1 MRKMKLFVQR
11 ALFAAL
17 TFFASNSYG
26 QLANGTLLPAG
37 IILTDL
43 NGNSY
48 NIDALL
54 TGGKT
59 IFIDVS
65 ATWCGPCWGFHQ
77 THILDDLYT
86 QYGPQGTDEVRVFW
100 IEGDAATSVDLIS
113 GIGTNTQGDW
123 TAGTTFPLCDD
134 ALAATTLQ
142 IGFFPTLYMIC
153 PSRRVWHI
161 SPSEVGSYWP
171 VSQHIA
177 NARACSNPI
186 DAVLDSYTGETST
199 CGTLSPLKV
208 NIQNK
213 GVQTLTSAN
222 ITASIGGTQVAT
234 TNWTGALEQFQASAV
249 TFGSANITSSS
260 NLTFTVT
267 PAGTDAAPSDNSLVQ
282 TINMAPT
289 ITSGNIIVKI
299 TTDQYGTES
308 SWKIRRSNNTV
319 VASGGPYTDLTA
331 VGTTVQPNVSV
342 TLPAND
348 CYSFEMSDAYGDGMC
363 CAYGQGGY
371 EVTNSAGTVILSGG
385 EFGAIEKKH
394 INFNYVAPFI
404 LGNLTSNGISNNN
417 PNPITFASNP
427 TGCASFTYQWYSA
440 AGVVSPPTG
449 SSTTGWTLIPGA
461 NSTSYDPPTLFSST
475 SYACFVT
482 PLSACGSAG
491 WASGVASYTVITSLG
506 TITGNGYSSTNNP
519 ASLSFSAISSGCP
532 SFTYQWYSTSGVV
545 SAPTGSSTT
554 GWTLIPGATSNTYDP
569 PTLYSSTSY
578 ACFVTPLST
587 CANAAWAG
595 GVASFN
601 ITTSSGAVNGQQVSQ
616 CTSIVV
622 PLTFDSQPVGLGNT
636 TVQWYFANGA
646 VSCPQGNSTS
656 GWTAI
661 AGATSS
667 ASSFIPPSSGTY
679 TLACLVTPEGITG
692 LPSQWAN
699 GCKTVVV
706 NNFTAQSIIGNPNIT
721 PFNPYTYLVS
731 QVSGHS
737 YLWTAYGGAVS
748 SGQNTNQV
756 SIIWA
761 ATGPYQVM
769 LVENNGVCSDTS
781 YLDVVG
787 SSCALTV
794 NVISIDPTTFC
805 ANGQARLIANSS
817 SGVSYQWKLDG
828 NILLGQ
834 TNDTLVAT
842 ASGSY
847 QVVAVLD
854 ASCSAISQ
862 PISLTELP
870 SLTAPVIT
878 LSGSPSSCNSVAPTL
893 TANGNYS
900 SFLWNTGEISQS
912 ITPTASGNYSVSVSD
927 VNGCT
932 AQSIPQIVN
941 LALLPPVDICV
952 VSVDSL
958 TGRNIVVWEK
968 PFTTLIDSF
977 VVFRESVVANVYEP
991 IGTQAYGDYSTF
1003 IDVQSNPFA
1012 QASRYKLGLVD
1023 TCGTLSSTSEM
1034 HKTMHLTLNLGVGG
1048 TVNLIWSGYEGINF
1062 GSYKI
1067 YRGTTL
1073 DNMSVLITIQSSLN
1087 SYTDLTPPSG
1097 TVFYQLEI
1105 VIPGCNPTAFGFLSS
1120 RSNIANTGTI
1130 GFEQLNLDD
1139 VRVFPNPTDVGFTIQ
1154 SNALI
1159 AGESI
1164 ELLDQVGRLVLQTNA
1179 AVNSTYVSIAHL
1191 AKGIYFLR
1199 LPEHPGYSRK
1209 LIVN

>member
-1 MRKMKLFVQR
+1 MRKLKLFVQR
-11 ALFAAL
+11 ALLAAL

-26 QLANGTLLPAG
+26 QLANGSVLPAG
-37 IILTDL
+37 INLTDL

-48 NIDALL
+48 NIDALIS
-54 TGGKT
+54 GGKT

-100 IEGDAATSVDLIS
+100 IEGDATTSVPLIS

-123 TAGTTFPLCDD
+123 TAGTTFPICDD
-134 ALAATTLQ
+134 ADAGTTLQ

-213 GVQTLTSAN
+213 GLQTLTSAN
-222 ITASIGGTQVAT
+222 ITASIGGTQVAF

-249 TFGSANITSSS
+249 SFGSANITSSS
-260 NLTFTVT
+260 DLTFTVT
-267 PAGTDAAPSDNSLVQ
+267 PAGTDAAPSNNSLVQ
-282 TINMAPT
+282 TIDLAPFV
-289 ITSGNIIVKI
+289 TSANIIVKI

-308 SWKIRRSNNTV
+308 SWKIRKSNNAV
-319 VASGGPYTDLTA
+319 VASGGPYTDLTS

-348 CYSFEMSDAYGDGMC
+348 CYSFEMLDAYGDGMFT
-363 CAYGQGGY
+363 AYGQGGY
-371 EVTNSAGTVILSGG
+371 QVTTSTGTVILSGG
-385 EFGAIEKKH
+385 EFGAIDKKR
-394 INFNYVAPFI
+394 INYNYVAPI
-404 LGNLTSNGISNNN
+404 SLGNLTNNGISNNN
-417 PNPITFASNP
+417 PNPITFSINP
-427 TGCASFTYQWYSA
+427 TGCSSFTYQWYSA
-440 AGVVSPPTG
+440 
-449 SSTTGWTLIPGA
+449 PG
-461 NSTSYDPPTLFSST
+461 F
-475 SYACFVT
+475 
-482 PLSACGSAG
+482 
-491 WASGVASYTVITSLG
+491 
-506 TITGNGYSSTNNP
+506 
-519 ASLSFSAISSGCP
+519 
-532 SFTYQWYSTSGVV
+532 V
-545 SAPTGSSTT
+545 SAPTGSSTF

-569 PTLYSSTSY
+569 PTLFNSTSY
-578 ACFVTPLST
+578 ACFVTPLSS
-587 CANAAWAG
+587 CGNAAWAG
-595 GVASFN
+595 GVASFT
-601 ITTSSGAVNGQQVSQ
+601 ITTSSGSVNGQQVSQ
-616 CTSIVV
+616 CTSSSV
-622 PLTFDSQPVGLGNT
+622 PLTFDSQPVGFGNT
-636 TVQWYFANGA
+636 SYQWYFVNGS
-646 VSCPQGNSTS
+646 VSCPQGNATS

-667 ASSFIPPSSGTY
+667 TSSFVPPSSGTY
-679 TLACLVTPEGITG
+679 TLACLVTPEGNTG

-699 GCKTVVV
+699 GCKTVIV

-731 QVSGHS
+731 QVSGHTYS
-737 YLWTAYGGAVS
+737 WTAYGGAVS

-756 SIIWA
+756 SVIWA

-769 LVENNGVCSDTS
+769 LIENNGVCSDTS

-805 ANGQARLIANSS
+805 ANGQARLIANAS
-817 SGVSYQWKLDG
+817 SGVSYQWKLNG
-828 NILLGQ
+828 NVLPNE
-834 TNDTLVAT
+834 TNDTLLVT

-870 SLTAPVIT
+870 IPTPPQIQMN
-878 LSGSPSSCNSVAPTL
+878 GSPTNCNSQPPTL
-893 TANGNYS
+893 TVLGNYS
-900 SFLWNTGEISQS
+900 SFQWNTGETTSS
-912 ITPTASGNYSVSVSD
+912 ITVNTSGDYSVSAID
-927 VNGCT
+927 ANGCT
-932 AQSIPQIVN
+932 AQSSISTIN
-941 LALLPPVDICV
+941 LALLPPVSICV
-952 VSVDSL
+952 ATVDSL
-958 TGRNIVVWEK
+958 TGHNIIVWEK
-968 PFTTLIDSF
+968 PATTLIDSF
-977 VVFRESVVANVYEP
+977 IVYKESVVADVYER
-991 IGTQAYGDYSTF
+991 IGSQPYAQLSTF
-1003 IDVQSNPFA
+1003 LDAVSNPLVQS
-1012 QASRYKLGLVD
+1012 SRYKLGLVD
-1023 TCGTLSSTSEM
+1023 TCGSESSLSTY
-1034 HKTMHLTLNLGVGG
+1034 HKTMHLSLNLGVGG
-1048 TVNLIWSGYEGINF
+1048 TVNLIWEGYQGLNF
-1062 GSYKI
+1062 GSYNI
-1067 YRGTTL
+1067 YRGTSPE
-1073 DNMSVLITIQSSLN
+1073 NMIQLATIQSNLS

-1097 TVFYQLEI
+1097 AVFYQMEI
-1105 VIPGCNPTAFGFLSS
+1105 VIPGCNPTAISYLRS

-1154 SNALI
+1154 SNAIL
-1159 AGESI
+1159 ADESI
-1164 ELLDQVGRLVLQTNA
+1164 ELLDQVGRVVTQINA
-1179 AVNSTYVSIAHL
+1179 AVNSTYVSTAHL

-1199 LPEHPGYSRK
+1199 LPSHPGYSRK